1 VPAWTEEGRNEGREH
16 AIRILTELI
25 EVRRGGDPVGARLLV
40 DGAACD
46 HPDETIAQSLAIAE
60 SLLFRLAELTGESE
74 SQVLT
79 DLLAELG
86 EPDQPTGEGAA
97 VPLITAAKR
106 RLRRAGRSA

>member
-1 VPAWTEEGRNEGREH
+1 MPAWTELGRDEGRGH

-25 EVRRGGDPVGARLLV
+25 EVRLGGDPVGARLLV

-46 HPDETIAQSLAIAE
+46 HPDETIAQALAIAE
-60 SLLFRLAELTGESE
+60 SLLFRLAELTGKSE

-79 DLLAELG
+79 NLLADVAGADEPTTEL
-86 EPDQPTGEGAA
+86 AA

-106 RLRRAGRSA
+106 RPRRARSA